1 MAEGSELTTAR
12 REASAGARSRRSW
25 QLSVDPEPE
34 RPDFSLVRRLILGSA
49 LMLFLELAL
58 IRWLGSNVVHLS
70 TSRTSCC
77 SAPFSV
83 SDSAS

>member
-70 TSRTSCC
+70 Y
-77 SAPFSV
+77 FSNFV
-83 SDSAS
+83 AS